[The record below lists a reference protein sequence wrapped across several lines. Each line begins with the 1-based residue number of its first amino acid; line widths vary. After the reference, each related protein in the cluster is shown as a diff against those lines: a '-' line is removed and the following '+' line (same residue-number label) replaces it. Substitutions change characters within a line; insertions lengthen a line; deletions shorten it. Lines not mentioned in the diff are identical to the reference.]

1 MPHARRMGLEMF
13 DATGALNLSIWLNL
27 LGGDF
32 CFPVAR
38 PHPTHSLMP
47 CFAIKRNLQDWGT
60 PSSFLQFVV
69 SHAYS
74 AGGSVR

>member
-1 MPHARRMGLEMF
+1 MGLEMF

-32 CFPVAR
+32 CF
-38 PHPTHSLMP
+38 
-47 CFAIKRNLQDWGT
+47 IKRNLQDWGT